1 MNTNRTPQHISG
13 ARRFACGLT
22 AACALLVAA
31 NAQAQGV
38 RSRPI
43 TGGLESS
50 TAYVN
55 LPAQPAGS
63 LTAKECRDC
72 PSLRLEFDAATRF
85 YIGKQP
91 VSYAQL
97 RTAAANGRDI
107 RLDVSYRLGTRTLTR
122 LRLAAAGNEK

>member
-1 MNTNRTPQHISG
+1 MNTIRHPQVHSGPRRG
-13 ARRFACGLT
+13 ARWL
-22 AACALLVAA
+22 AAGCALLVAA
-31 NAQAQGV
+31 GAAAQGV
-38 RSRPI
+38 KSRPL

-50 TAYVN
+50 TSYVS

-72 PSLRLEFDAATRF
+72 PSLRLEFGADTRF

-97 RTAAANGRDI
+97 RAAAAKAGDV

-122 LRLAAAGNEK
+122 LRLAAAVTEE